1 LTAVPTANP
10 ATNAPIV
17 CCRWLYFQTVV
28 RQPKTHPSGLFPSS
42 PAPGIQAFGAIIVPV
57 CNGDFVFFQTFE
69 EAYRNA
75 FKEAIEHMTQLN
87 KSVDFLQKE
96 VFYGGD
102 LLLDEAGG
110 TFQFKLTEINIDCP
124 TGFAFLES
132 SLICNSGFEL
142 NFGNIEKYY
151 EEKGKIIDLCFAG
164 LGNYILTSHKYQ

>member
-1 LTAVPTANP
+1 MN
-10 ATNAPIV
+10 
-17 CCRWLYFQTVV
+17 
-28 RQPKTHPSGLFPSS
+28 
-42 PAPGIQAFGAIIVPV
+42 GAIIVPV

-69 EAYRNA
+69 GKYHNA

-110 TFQFKLTEINIDCP
+110 KFQFKLTEINIACP

-142 NFGNIEKYY
+142 NFGNIAKYY
-151 EEKGKIIDLCFAG
+151 AEKGKIIDLCFAG
-164 LGNYILTSHKYQ
+164 LLPKNLAI